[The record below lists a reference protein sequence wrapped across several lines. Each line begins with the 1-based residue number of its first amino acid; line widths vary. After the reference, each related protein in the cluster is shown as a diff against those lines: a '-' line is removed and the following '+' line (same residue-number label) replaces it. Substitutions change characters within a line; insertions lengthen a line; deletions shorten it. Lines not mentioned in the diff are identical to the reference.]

1 MPDSV
6 RDLETKSTMMQKY
19 HGEIL
24 RMIDA
29 AEILCPAGLHPD
41 CDSKDICQFKY
52 ESCQVGYYK
61 CNLFYLRTVM
71 GDGE

>member
-6 RDLETKSTMMQKY
+6 RELEPKSIMMHKY

-29 AEILCPAGLHPD
+29 AEILCPSGLQPECNLPD
-41 CDSKDICQFKY
+41 ACMFKF
-52 ESCQVGYYK
+52 ESCIAGRCK

-71 GDGE
+71 GDKE